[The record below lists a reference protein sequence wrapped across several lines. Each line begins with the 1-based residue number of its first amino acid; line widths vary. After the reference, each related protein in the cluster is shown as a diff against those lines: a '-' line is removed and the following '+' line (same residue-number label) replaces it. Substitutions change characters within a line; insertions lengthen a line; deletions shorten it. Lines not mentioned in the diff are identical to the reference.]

1 MIDLPP
7 SAVEPSL
14 LPSRNR
20 KADRFFESATPDA
33 DATMRPLTGSDEI
46 THFDVVI
53 VGGGAAGLT
62 LALSLPKHL
71 SVAILMKDE
80 PLESS
85 TYYAQ
90 GGVAAVWA
98 QDDTVDEHIADTLI
112 AGAGLC
118 HEEAVRFTVEHS
130 REAIEFLLAQGV
142 KFTLDENSDDL
153 HLTQEGGHSRR
164 RIAHVADAT
173 GRAVATT
180 LLERVRE
187 CQNVTLLDHMVA
199 IDVITTNSLAQ
210 HFDAPFTEPNR
221 AVGVYALDTKA
232 HRVLTLSAGF
242 VALACGGVSK
252 AYLYTSNPDIATGDG
267 IAMAWR
273 AGCRVANLEFNQF
286 HPTCLYHPEA
296 RSFLLT
302 EALRGEG
309 AYLRL
314 PPCDHHP
321 EGERFM
327 LRFDSRGELAPRDIV
342 ALTIDFEMKRL
353 GLRHVYLDITHKDP
367 EFVKAHFPTL
377 YARLLE
383 FGIDITQDQIPVV
396 PAAHYTC
403 GGVVVNQQ
411 GQTDVLNLYALGET
425 SFTGLHGANRMA
437 SNSLLECFV
446 YAMSAAAHIRDS
458 HAHAAPSVPMIP
470 IWHIQGYIQDNADQ
484 DEAVILLQ
492 NWDELR
498 HTMWHYVGIVRSNK
512 RLHRALNRI
521 LLLKQEMQDYY
532 DSFALNKNLI
542 ELRNLLLVSEL
553 IVRCALRRH
562 ESRGLHY
569 NRDFPQSL
577 PTPADV
583 VLTPAMPSAV

>member
-7 SAVEPSL
+7 SVVEPSL

-221 AVGVYALDTKA
+221 AVGVYVLDTKA

-470 IWHIQGYIQDNADQ
+470 IWHIQDYIQDNADQ

-532 DSFALNKNLI
+532 GSFALNKNLI

>member
-14 LPSRNR
+14 MPSRNR
-20 KADRFFESATPDA
+20 KADRFFESAIPDA
-33 DATMRPLTGSDEI
+33 DATMRPLTGSDDV

-98 QDDTVDEHIADTLI
+98 QDDTVDEHITDTLI

-342 ALTIDFEMKRL
+342 ALTIDFEMRRL

-470 IWHIQGYIQDNADQ
+470 IWHIQDYIQDNADQ

-569 NRDFPQSL
+569 NRDFTQSL
-577 PTPADV
+577 PTTADV
-583 VLTPAMPSAV
+583 VLTPAVPSAV